1 MRLLLASALAL
12 ALALAAGSA
21 GAQTRGAE
29 FNDPAGDAGNALD
42 ITTVDVEDNGTD
54 FGFRVLFPP
63 GFPDSSDI
71 IEILIETDHNP
82 ATGRTSDGADY
93 GLFFQGGSPSSYGLV
108 KFQGDGFTQV
118 HFDDVEVVWGT
129 GLEFDIAAADL
140 GVTTGFDFKV
150 LTGVGLP
157 LQPPN
162 ADVAPDTG
170 FWHYDL
176 GGPPPPITF
185 DRVLTT
191 APKKPR
197 TGKAF
202 ELQVAIRLVRGSE
215 SAVRAPDGLTC
226 TATAGKA
233 KLKTK
238 VKRLSANAAACDLTV
253 PKKTKGKTLTVKVT
267 ARYGD
272 QSKNATY
279 TAKIGA

>member
-1 MRLLLASALAL
+1 VRLLLAAALG
-12 ALALAAGSA
+12 LALAAGSA

-29 FNDPAGDAGNALD
+29 FNDPPGDAGEALD

-54 FGFRVLFPP
+54 FGFRVHFPP
-63 GFPDSSDI
+63 GFPDASQI
-71 IEILIETDHNP
+71 VEILIEADHNP

-93 GLFFQGGSPSSYGLV
+93 GLFFQGGDPASYGLV

-118 HFDDVEVVWGT
+118 HFDDVEVVWGA

-140 GVTTGFDFKV
+140 GIKTGFDFKV
-150 LTGVGLP
+150 LTGIGLP
-157 LQPPN
+157 LQAPN

-176 GGPPPPITF
+176 GGPPPPITL

-197 TGKAF
+197 AGKAF
-202 ELQVAIRLVRGSE
+202 RLQVAIRLVRGEE
-215 SAVRAPDGLTC
+215 SAIRSPDGLTC
-226 TATAGKA
+226 TATVGKA
-233 KLKTK
+233 KVRTTA
-238 VKRLSANAAACDLTV
+238 KRLSAAAAACDLTV
-253 PKKTKGKTLTVKVT
+253 PKKTKGKTLTVKAT

-272 QSKNATY
+272 QSKSATY
-279 TAKIGA
+279 TAKIAA

>member
-1 MRLLLASALAL
+1 VKLLLATALAF
-12 ALALAAGSA
+12 ALAAGSA

-29 FNDPAGDAGNALD
+29 FNDPAGDAGAAFD

-63 GFPDSSDI
+63 GFPDASDVV
-71 IEILIETDHNP
+71 EILIETDHNP

-93 GLFFQGGSPSSYGLV
+93 GLFFQGGNPSSYGLV

-140 GVTTGFDFKV
+140 GVKTGFDFKV
-150 LTGVGLP
+150 VTGVGLP
-157 LQPPN
+157 PT
-162 ADVAPDTG
+162 APDMDTAPDRG

-176 GGPPPPITF
+176 GGPPPPIVL
-185 DRVLTT
+185 DRVLTS

-197 TGKAF
+197 AGKAF
-202 ELQVAIRLVRGSE
+202 RLQVAVRLVRGEE
-215 SAVRAPDGLTC
+215 SATRAPDDLTC
-226 TATAGKA
+226 AATVGKA
-233 KLKTK
+233 KVKTTA
-238 VKRLSANAAACDLTV
+238 KRLSASLAACDLTV
-253 PKKTKGKTLTVKVT
+253 PKKTKGKKLTVKAT

-272 QSKNATY
+272 QTKSATY
-279 TAKIGA
+279 TAKVAA

>member
-1 MRLLLASALAL
+1 VRLFLAAVLAF
-12 ALALAAGSA
+12 ALAAGSA

-29 FNDPAGDAGNALD
+29 FNDPAGDAGTAYD

-63 GFPDSSDI
+63 GFPDESDVV
-71 IEILIETDHNP
+71 EILIETDHNP

-93 GLFFQGGSPSSYGLV
+93 GLFFQGGNPSSYGLV

-140 GVTTGFDFKV
+140 GIKTGFDFKV
-150 LTGVGLP
+150 VTGVGLP
-157 LQPPN
+157 PKSP
-162 ADVAPDTG
+162 DMDTAPDTG

-176 GGPPPPITF
+176 GGPPPPIVL
-185 DRVLTT
+185 DRVLTS

-197 TGKAF
+197 VGKAF
-202 ELQVAIRLVRGSE
+202 RLQVAVRLVRGEE
-215 SAVRAPDGLTC
+215 SATRAPDGLTC
-226 TATAGKA
+226 AATVGKA
-233 KLKTK
+233 KVKTTA
-238 VKRLSANAAACDLTV
+238 KRLSANLAACDLTV
-253 PKKTKGKTLTVKVT
+253 PKKTKGKTLTVKAT

-272 QSKNATY
+272 QTKSATY
-279 TAKIGA
+279 AAKVAA

>member
-1 MRLLLASALAL
+1 MRLLLVSVLAFALT
-12 ALALAAGSA
+12 AGTA

-42 ITTVDVEDNGTD
+42 VTTVDVEDNGTD

-63 GFPDSSDI
+63 GFPDESDI

-93 GLFFQGGSPSSYGLV
+93 GLFFQGGNPSSYGLV

-140 GVTTGFDFKV
+140 GVKTGFDFKV
-150 LTGVGLP
+150 LTGVGLL
-157 LQPPN
+157 LQAPN

-170 FWHYDL
+170 YWHYDL
-176 GGPPPPITF
+176 GGPPEPIVL
-185 DRVLTT
+185 DRVLTS

-197 TGKAF
+197 AGKAF
-202 ELQVAIRLVRGSE
+202 RLQVAIRLVQGDA
-215 SAVRAPDGLTC
+215 SAIRSPDGLTC
-226 TATAGKA
+226 AATVGKA
-233 KLKTK
+233 KVKATA
-238 VKRLSANAAACDLTV
+238 KRLSATAAACDLTV
-253 PKKTKGKTLTVKVT
+253 PKKTKGKTLTVKAT
-267 ARYGD
+267 AQYGD
-272 QSKNATY
+272 QSKSATY
-279 TAKIGA
+279 TAKVAA

>member
-1 MRLLLASALAL
+1 MRLLLVSVLAF
-12 ALALAAGSA
+12 ALAAGTA

-42 ITTVDVEDNGTD
+42 VTTVDVEDNGTD

-63 GFPDSSDI
+63 GFPDESDI

-93 GLFFQGGSPSSYGLV
+93 GLFFQGGNPSSYGLV

-140 GVTTGFDFKV
+140 GVKAGFDFKV

-157 LQPPN
+157 LQAPN

-170 FWHYDL
+170 YWHYDL
-176 GGPPPPITF
+176 GGPPEPIVL
-185 DRVLTT
+185 DRVLTS

-197 TGKAF
+197 AGKAF
-202 ELQVAIRLVRGSE
+202 RLQVAIRLVQGDA
-215 SAVRAPDGLTC
+215 SAIRSPDGLTC
-226 TATAGKA
+226 AATVGKA
-233 KLKTK
+233 KVKATA
-238 VKRLSANAAACDLTV
+238 KRLSATAAACDLTV
-253 PKKTKGKTLTVKVT
+253 PKKTKGKTLTVKATVQ
-267 ARYGD
+267 YGD
-272 QSKNATY
+272 QSKSASY
-279 TAKIGA
+279 TAKVAA

>member
-1 MRLLLASALAL
+1 LRLLLVSVLAFV
-12 ALALAAGSA
+12 LAAGTA

-42 ITTVDVEDNGTD
+42 VTTVDVEDNGTD
-54 FGFRVLFPP
+54 FGFRVLMPP
-63 GFPDSSDI
+63 GFPDASDI

-93 GLFFQGGSPSSYGLV
+93 GLFFQGGNPSSYGLV

-140 GVTTGFDFKV
+140 GIKTGFDFKV

-157 LQPPN
+157 LQAPN

-170 FWHYDL
+170 YWHYDL
-176 GGPPPPITF
+176 GGPPEPIVL

-197 TGKAF
+197 VGKAF
-202 ELQVAIRLVRGSE
+202 RLQVAIRLVQGDA
-215 SAVRAPDGLTC
+215 SAIRSPDGLIC
-226 TATAGKA
+226 AATVGKA
-233 KLKTK
+233 KVKATA
-238 VKRLSANAAACDLTV
+238 KRLSATAAACDLTV
-253 PKKTKGKTLTVKVT
+253 PKKTKGKTLAVKAT
-267 ARYGD
+267 AQYGD
-272 QSKNATY
+272 QTKSATY
-279 TAKIGA
+279 TAKIAP